1 MLFELLRELIK
12 KVSTVQEC
20 WKLHLTTCKN
30 LPFPYVFWINQINLF
45 KATGNVLDKDSA
57 KGYLRN
63 GKKKT
68 QSRCVVVFFRET
80 FPKILAINGK

>member
-20 WKLHLTTCKN
+20 WKFHLTTCKN

-63 GKKKT
+63 GKKKRNRDV
-68 QSRCVVVFFRET
+68 S
-80 FPKILAINGK
+80 

>member
-57 KGYLRN
+57 KCYLRN
-63 GKKKT
+63 GKKKKRNRDV
-68 QSRCVVVFFRET
+68 S
-80 FPKILAINGK
+80 

>member
-20 WKLHLTTCKN
+20 WKFHLTTCKN
-30 LPFPYVFWINQINLF
+30 LPFPYVCWINQINLF

-63 GKKKT
+63 EKKKKNAIEMCR
-68 QSRCVVVFFRET
+68 SFF
-80 FPKILAINGK
+80 

>member
-1 MLFELLRELIK
+1 MFELLRELIK

-20 WKLHLTTCKN
+20 WKFHLTTCKN

-63 GKKKT
+63 EKKKKT
-68 QSRCVVVFFRET
+68 QSRCVVFFFRET
-80 FPKILAINGK
+80 FPKILAINRK

>member
-20 WKLHLTTCKN
+20 WKFHLTTCKN

-45 KATGNVLDKDSA
+45 KATSLIKTAQRA
-57 KGYLRN
+57 KRN
-63 GKKKT
+63 KKKNAIET
-68 QSRCVVVFFRET
+68 CRSFF
-80 FPKILAINGK
+80 